1 MFEHDALRAEMR
13 KKQAGESCDEEG
25 ARKRLAQVITPTS
38 MYWKFFSEREMAEI
52 QPDERKRGRPPYF
65 FDP

>member
-1 MFEHDALRAEMR
+1 MVEHDILKEELR
-13 KKQAGESCDEEG
+13 KKEAGEPCDEEG

-38 MYWKFFSEREMAEI
+38 RYWGMFSEREMAEV

-65 FDP
+65 FDH

>member
-1 MFEHDALRAEMR
+1 LFEYGVLREETR
-13 KKQAGESCDEEG
+13 KKAAGEPSDLEG
-25 ARKRLAQVITPTS
+25 ARKRLGQVITPTS
-38 MYWKFFSEREMAEI
+38 IYWDMFSESEMIQI